1 MKPIVALVGRPNVG
15 KSTLFNRLTR
25 SRDAIVSDVPGV
37 TRDRIYGHCRYG
49 QRDFILVDTGGLEGE
64 AGDGVEGLATEQTR
78 QAIRDADLVVLLV
91 DGRLGLHPE
100 DRAIADE
107 LRRDEIPVLLAVNKG
122 EGLGAAEIAE
132 FHGLGLGEPLVISAA
147 RGDHVGRLVA
157 RTEERLPPPQAV
169 PEEELPGIRIAV
181 VGRPNVG
188 KSTLVNALLGEPRMI
203 TYDRP
208 GTTRDAVHT
217 VLERD
222 GHTYTLID
230 TAGVRRK
237 SRIKED
243 LERFS
248 TLKAI
253 QAMEAADVVFLLVDA
268 REGITDQ
275 DARLGRLVRD
285 AGRGTVLA
293 VNKWDGLDDEQ
304 KTRARRTLELK
315 LGDVTEYA
323 PLLYLSALHGTNVGH
338 LLEEAERVY
347 AAYARELDTPEVSR
361 ILREATTAHPPPV
374 RGGFRPKLRY
384 AHQGG
389 RKPPTVVIHGTRT
402 ETLPKQ
408 YRRYLERQLRKAFE
422 LEGVPLRLE
431 FRTQESP
438 YKGRARHKEPP
449 KWLRRKQ
456 ARKKG
461 AKARKK

>member
-25 SRDAIVSDVPGV
+25 TRDALVSGVPGV

-49 QRDFILVDTGGLEGE
+49 HRDFILVDTGGLEGGAE
-64 AGDGVEGLATEQTR
+64 GEVEGLATEQTR
-78 QAIRDADLVVLLV
+78 RAIRDADLVVLLV

-100 DRAIADE
+100 DQAIAEE
-107 LRRDEIPVLLAVNKG
+107 LRRARIPVLLAVNKG
-122 EGLGAAEIAE
+122 EGLGAAEAAE
-132 FHGLGLGEPLVISAA
+132 FNRLGLGPPLVISAT

-157 RTEERLPPPQAV
+157 LVEERLPPPETEA
-169 PEEELPGIRIAV
+169 EEKLPGIRIAV

-222 GHTYTLID
+222 GRAYTLID
-230 TAGVRRK
+230 TAGVRRRG
-237 SRIKED
+237 RIREA

-248 TLKAI
+248 SLKTI
-253 QAMEAADVVFLLVDA
+253 QTMEAADVVFLLVDA

-275 DARLGRLVRD
+275 DARLARLVRD

-293 VNKWDGLDDEQ
+293 VNKWDGLDEEQ
-304 KTRARRTLELK
+304 KTRTRRTLDLK
-315 LGDVTEYA
+315 LADVVELA
-323 PLLYLSALHGTNVGH
+323 PLLFISALHGTNVGH
-338 LLEEAERVY
+338 LLDEAERVY
-347 AAYARELDTPEVSR
+347 AAFTRELATAEVSR
-361 ILREATTAHPPPV
+361 VLQEATAAHPPPV

-389 RKPPTVVIHGTRT
+389 KKPPTIVIHGTRT
-402 ETLPKQ
+402 GTLPQQ
-408 YRRYLERQLRKAFE
+408 YRRYLERRLRQAFD

-438 YKGRARHKEPP
+438 YKGRARHKEAP
-449 KWLRRKQ
+449 KRK
-456 ARKKG
+456 AGKTRGK
-461 AKARKK
+461 